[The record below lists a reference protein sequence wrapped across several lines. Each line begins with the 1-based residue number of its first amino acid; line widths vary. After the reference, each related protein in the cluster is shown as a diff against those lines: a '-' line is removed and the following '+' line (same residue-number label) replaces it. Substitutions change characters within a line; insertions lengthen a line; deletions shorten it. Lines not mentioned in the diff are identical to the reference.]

1 MMGRPT
7 LPTAAA
13 RSPAANRIDS
23 SICVVV
29 VLPFVPVTPSHGTTR
44 SGCIRRQASSTSPQ
58 MGTPAVAV
66 VGSTMVGRR
75 ESQALGLSAVY
86 AVAETSAQVRA
97 SMADPVESLAARTAA
112 VARTWSPYR

>member
-1 MMGRPT
+1 MVVTGRAAWTGGPCT
-7 LPTAAA
+7 PGVVPGVAAA
-13 RSPAANRIDS
+13 GS
-23 SICVVV
+23 
-29 VLPFVPVTPSHGTTR
+29 
-44 SGCIRRQASSTSPQ
+44 RRAR
-58 MGTPAVAV
+58 PAVAV

>member
-1 MMGRPT
+1 
-7 LPTAAA
+7 
-13 RSPAANRIDS
+13 
-23 SICVVV
+23 
-29 VLPFVPVTPSHGTTR
+29 
-44 SGCIRRQASSTSPQ
+44 
-58 MGTPAVAV
+58 V